1 MPCGLFCILSDYK
14 PRTYLNGGVTMKW
27 QSLLLIFTLS
37 TFNSVAFSGE
47 DSPQVII
54 KDFKFIPQEIT
65 IKRGQTI
72 NWGNREKRQY
82 HSVWFEALG
91 EEEPDYIF
99 PDESYEREFKQAGSF
114 PYRCGPHPKM
124 TGIVHVTE

>member
-1 MPCGLFCILSDYK
+1 M
-14 PRTYLNGGVTMKW
+14 RW
-27 QSLLLIFTLS
+27 QALLLAFTLTAIAPS
-37 TFNSVAFSGE
+37 LFAADKN
-47 DSPQVII
+47 PQVII

-72 NWGNREKRQY
+72 NWENQEKRQY

-99 PDESYEREFKQAGSF
+99 PDESYQHEFKQSGSF
-114 PYRCGPHPKM
+114 PYRCGPHPEM
-124 TGIVHVTE
+124 TGTVHVVD

>member
-1 MPCGLFCILSDYK
+1 
-14 PRTYLNGGVTMKW
+14 MKS
-27 QSLLLIFTLS
+27 QSLLLILLLS
-37 TFNSVAFSGE
+37 AFNSAAFSTDGT
-47 DSPQVII
+47 PQVII

-72 NWGNREKRQY
+72 HWENREKRQY

-99 PDESYEREFKQAGSF
+99 PDENYDREFKQTGTF

-124 TGIVHVTE
+124 TGTVHVTD

>member
-1 MPCGLFCILSDYK
+1 
-14 PRTYLNGGVTMKW
+14 MKR
-27 QSLLLIFTLS
+27 QSLILIFLLTG
-37 TFNSVAFSGE
+37 FNASIFAGGE
-47 DSPQVII
+47 NPQVTI

-72 NWGNREKRQY
+72 NWSNQEKRQY

-99 PDESYEREFKQAGSF
+99 PDESYEREFKETGTF
-114 PYRCGPHPKM
+114 PYRCGPHPRM
-124 TGIVHVTE
+124 TGTVFVTD